1 MNIHSPISLL
11 VRASAVC
18 LLAAAGFGAH
28 AQLVL
33 SANDGKVTLVDG
45 VMKTVEGT
53 DTLSVIDLSSG
64 IPKVTAR
71 IDVPTSIVGPPMAV
85 DVTRDRKLAL
95 VTAAFVRKADEPM
108 AATVAAD
115 IVTIVDLTTNPPSIV
130 GTAQAGLGAA
140 GVSIN
145 REGTLALVANRN
157 EGTISVFSIQGHTL
171 TPLDKIALGDAKS
184 GPSHVMFT
192 PDGKTAL
199 VTRDGDHRIS
209 VLAIDGN
216 KVKATGRDMFAGQRP
231 YGLDITSRGDV
242 AVIGNIGQ
250 GQGDADTVSLI
261 DLTLTPPRVV
271 HTVTVGATPEGIA
284 LSADGRYVGVTVIN
298 GSNKPRASSFFDEHG
313 KFILLRIDNK
323 RLVPV
328 AEALV
333 GAWPQGVAF
342 SNDGHR
348 VLVQS
353 ALRKEIQVLAIDNE
367 KITDTGIRLPMDGAP
382 ASIRAIR

>member
-1 MNIHSPISLL
+1 M
-11 VRASAVC
+11 
-18 LLAAAGFGAH
+18 
-28 AQLVL
+28 
-33 SANDGKVTLVDG
+33 
-45 VMKTVEGT
+45 
-53 DTLSVIDLSSG
+53 
-64 IPKVTAR
+64 
-71 IDVPTSIVGPPMAV
+71 
-85 DVTRDRKLAL
+85 
-95 VTAAFVRKADEPM
+95 
-108 AATVAAD
+108 
-115 IVTIVDLTTNPPSIV
+115 VDLTTTPPSV
-130 GTAQAGLGAA
+130 VATAQAGLGAA

-157 EGTISVFSIQGHTL
+157 EGTVSVFALQGHTL
-171 TPLDKIALGDAKS
+171 TALDKIALGDAKS

-209 VLAIDGN
+209 MLAIEGT

-231 YGLDITSRGDV
+231 YGLDISARGDV
-242 AVIGNIGQ
+242 AVVGNIGQ

-271 HTVTVGATPEGIA
+271 DTVTVGATPEGIA
-284 LSADGRYVGVTVIN
+284 LSADGHYVGVAVIN
-298 GSNKPRASSFFDEHG
+298 GSNKPKASPFFDEHG
-313 KFILLRIDNK
+313 KFVLLRIDNK

-328 AEALV
+328 TDAPV

-342 SNDGHR
+342 SNDGRR

-353 ALRKEIQVLAIDNE
+353 AMRKEIQVLAIDKE

-382 ASIRAIR
+382 SSIRAIR